1 MAQLMEQSVS
11 EEKAMREQSLQKQ
24 AEQER
29 VEQAELQRQFEEAA
43 RDAQLSEHQS
53 VLAEIDEEELIADY
67 EIPTIDEF
75 IG

>member
-11 EEKAMREQSLQKQ
+11 EEKAMREQSEQKQ

-43 RDAQLSEHQS
+43 RDAQLS